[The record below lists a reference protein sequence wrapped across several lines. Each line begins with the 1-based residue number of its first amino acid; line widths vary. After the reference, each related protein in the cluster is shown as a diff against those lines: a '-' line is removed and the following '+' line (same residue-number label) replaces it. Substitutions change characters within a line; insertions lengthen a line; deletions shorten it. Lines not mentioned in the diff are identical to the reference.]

1 MEDFNTSLVR
11 EKIIFTEGGTSDES
25 EKEPVVIRSNRIFL
39 KLGNGPDAEKV
50 VIRAQN
56 MHTTLRIA
64 SRLLQT
70 YYNQGGIQAHEK
82 AFNWD
87 DLWESALSGYE
98 KDYNKECWCAV
109 YINGRS
115 VFKTITSPFVDVIE
129 KCALLTLDNYD
140 TTMNVTEN
148 ALKKIGRDMSINHS
162 SNVAA
167 VFTDHGDHMRCGVI
181 HRSNKK
187 DAAFNFTAT
196 NGQQHTRITQSMGAT
211 AAYLEAFNLR
221 FVIDNL
227 RHKIRSGEVRT
238 VSHENSQIRAAI
250 ARQGAINRAILSF
263 EEIYNVKYR
272 PAKPDFFAES

>member
-11 EKIIFTEGGTSDES
+11 EKIVFTEGVSSDES

-64 SRLLQT
+64 SRMLQT
-70 YYNQGGIQAHEK
+70 YYNQGALLSPEK
-82 AFNWD
+82 VVNGD
-87 DLWESALSGYE
+87 DLWESSLSGYE
-98 KDYNKECWCAV
+98 KDYNKECWCAI

-115 VFKTITSPFVDVIE
+115 IFKTITSPFVDVIE

-140 TTMNVTEN
+140 TAMNVTET
-148 ALKKIGRDMSINHS
+148 ALKKVGRDMHIQHN

-196 NGQQHTRITQSMGAT
+196 NGQQPTRITQSMGAT

-221 FVIDNL
+221 FVIDNI
-227 RHKIRSGEVRT
+227 RHKIRSGEVKT

-272 PAKPDFFAES
+272 PVKPDFFAES

>member
-11 EKIIFTEGGTSDES
+11 EKIVFTEGVSSDES

-64 SRLLQT
+64 SRMLQT
-70 YYNQGGIQAHEK
+70 YYNQGALLSPEK
-82 AFNWD
+82 VVNGD
-87 DLWESALSGYE
+87 DLWESSLSGYE
-98 KDYNKECWCAV
+98 KDYNKECWCAI

-115 VFKTITSPFVDVIE
+115 IFKTITSPFVDVIE

-140 TTMNVTEN
+140 TAMNVTET
-148 ALKKIGRDMSINHS
+148 ALKKVGRDMHIQHN

-196 NGQQHTRITQSMGAT
+196 NGQQPTRITQSMGAT

-221 FVIDNL
+221 FVIDNI
-227 RHKIRSGEVRT
+227 RHKIRSGEVKT

>member
-1 MEDFNTSLVR
+1 
-11 EKIIFTEGGTSDES
+11 
-25 EKEPVVIRSNRIFL
+25 
-39 KLGNGPDAEKV
+39 
-50 VIRAQN
+50 
-56 MHTTLRIA
+56 
-64 SRLLQT
+64 
-70 YYNQGGIQAHEK
+70 
-82 AFNWD
+82 
-87 DLWESALSGYE
+87 
-98 KDYNKECWCAV
+98 
-109 YINGRS
+109 
-115 VFKTITSPFVDVIE
+115 
-129 KCALLTLDNYD
+129 
-140 TTMNVTEN
+140 
-148 ALKKIGRDMSINHS
+148 
-162 SNVAA
+162 
-167 VFTDHGDHMRCGVI
+167 MRCGVI